1 MGTQPQLPSVGA
13 TLHVPGIPEAWG
25 HSQLQSL
32 GPSSSSN
39 HGTGPEENNE
49 RVFQPQEDPIP
60 TTTERL

>member
-1 MGTQPQLPSVGA
+1 MSA
-13 TLHVPGIPEAWG
+13 TLCVPGIPDMSLAWG

-32 GPSSSSN
+32 GPSSSSD

-60 TTTERL
+60 TTTEGL